1 MKKIRE
7 SYHHLAGKINTFS
20 HRRRLRSLV
29 LPGFEGIPLWDVVL
43 KFREEI
49 QDDALALRA
58 ASVSYFFII
67 AIFPTIIF
75 FFSLI
80 PYIPVQDFDIVLMRY
95 MQQAMPP
102 SVFLV
107 LENTIQ
113 DIVSI
118 QRGGLT
124 SFNFFLAFIFSSN
137 GVSSMMQA
145 FDKMNPTFVK
155 RNFFQKKW
163 VSIKI
168 TFLLTIQVIA
178 AIVLIIFGEKTLKD
192 ILAYLNFTS
201 IASYWLVVAFK
212 YLFVTFS
219 FFNSIALI
227 YYFGP
232 SVKVKYRY
240 FSVGATFATIM
251 LILLSYLLRV
261 YFNIF
266 SDFNQLYGS
275 LGIVI
280 VVMLWV
286 YLNAFV
292 MLFGFE
298 LNNSIA
304 VNKIM
309 QQKKESSKA

>member
-7 SYHHLAGKINTFS
+7 QYARLMEKVNTFS
-20 HRRRLRSLV
+20 NRRRLRSLV
-29 LPGFEGIPLWDVVL
+29 IPGFEGVPLWDVIL

-80 PYIPVQDFDIVLMRY
+80 PYIPVQNFDITLMRY
-95 MQQAMPP
+95 MQQAMPE

-107 LENTIQ
+107 LESTIQ

-124 SFNFFLAFIFSSN
+124 SLNFFLAFIFSSN

-192 ILAYLNFTS
+192 ILGYLHITS
-201 IASYWLVVAFK
+201 IASYWLIVVFK

-292 MLFGFE
+292 LLFGFE

-309 QQKKESSKA
+309 QQKKDASNI